1 MVVGVVS
8 WQLAIPGCR
17 SLKEK
22 RMVVRSLKDRIKSR
36 FNVSIAETA
45 HQDVW
50 TRAELSVAAVGG
62 DGAFVDSLLDR
73 VDRFV
78 VEDRRAQVVSTSREL
93 Y

>member
-1 MVVGVVS
+1 MVVGLIS
-8 WQLAIPGCR
+8 WQLALPDCR

-22 RMVVRSLKDRIKSR
+22 RMVVRSLKDRIRHR
-36 FNVSIAETA
+36 FNVSVAETA

-62 DGAFVDSLLDR
+62 DGAFVGSVLDS

-78 VEDRRAQVVSTSREL
+78 VEDRRALVTGTRREL
-93 Y
+93 F